1 MTKVIKIGIIGGGGI
16 AGSHANAYLAMEG
29 VQIVGVA
36 DVVPGKA
43 QQFIDELGIEGA
55 LAFEDHKKM
64 LELDIDGVSICTPN
78 AFHHITSIDALRA
91 GKHVLVE
98 KPLAVTLEQGIE
110 MVQVANETGK
120 MLSVGFQ
127 PRYDPNMQHVKRIV
141 QSGELGDV
149 YYVEVGG
156 GRRRGMPGGTFI
168 SKQLAGVGA
177 MADIGTYSLDLALN
191 ALGHPKPLTVSA
203 FTSNYFGTNSKYH
216 PEAEK
221 FEVEDFGVAMIRLEG
236 GIVLNFKISWAM
248 HMDTLGPTIFLGKDG
263 GLKLTTA
270 GSGPWSGVWDGG
282 IGSMSIFHDTDK
294 EQTETIIPL
303 EEHTLNIFDEKVR
316 DFVVAIQEGKPAP
329 IPGEEILV
337 NQAIIDAIFR
347 SSREGREVEVQLP
360 EL

>member
-1 MTKVIKIGIIGGGGI
+1 MIKIGIIGGGGI

-177 MADIGTYSLDLALN
+177 MADIG
-191 ALGHPKPLTVSA
+191 
-203 FTSNYFGTNSKYH
+203 
-216 PEAEK
+216 
-221 FEVEDFGVAMIRLEG
+221 
-236 GIVLNFKISWAM
+236 
-248 HMDTLGPTIFLGKDG
+248 
-263 GLKLTTA
+263 
-270 GSGPWSGVWDGG
+270 
-282 IGSMSIFHDTDK
+282 
-294 EQTETIIPL
+294 
-303 EEHTLNIFDEKVR
+303 
-316 DFVVAIQEGKPAP
+316 
-329 IPGEEILV
+329 
-337 NQAIIDAIFR
+337 
-347 SSREGREVEVQLP
+347 
-360 EL
+360 